1 MKILLPMDMAN
12 PIDKV
17 IEQMAAIL
25 PLAQHSVH
33 CLFVNEAW
41 PSYENV
47 IGTQAQFADDWRN
60 IVEDKAQSKLSEA
73 ESLLKGKCAS
83 VSKEIVSGPPAMM
96 IETVAR
102 DENCDVI
109 VMMPGKHPKYEEIFQ
124 GSVTANVAKHGPG
137 TILIIRKKDVF
148 PTDLKTVIVGVD
160 GSSNALE
167 AMSRAVE
174 MFHLAERKVKVL
186 LFNAADVADPIKY
199 ISPVEFISRVEQNL
213 ILEGET
219 FLADAKRVL
228 ADAGVTDT
236 EMVQKIGKPAQ
247 ELVELAKERNADLIV
262 VGAEGRTAVQHFL
275 LGSVSHRIAMQS
287 PCAVAIMKKHN
298 KPKA

>member
-12 PIDKV
+12 PVDKI
-17 IEQMAAIL
+17 IEQMSAIL
-25 PLAQHSVH
+25 PTAQHSVH

-47 IGTQAQFADDWRN
+47 LGAQGQFADDWRK
-60 IVEDKAQSKLSEA
+60 IVEDKAQGKLNEA

-137 TILIIRKKDVF
+137 TILIIRNKTTF
-148 PTDLKTVIVGVD
+148 PADLKTVIIGVD

-167 AMSRAVE
+167 AMMRAVE
-174 MFHLAERKVKVL
+174 IFQLAERKVKVI
-186 LFNAADVADPIKY
+186 LFNSADVADPIKY

-213 ILEGET
+213 VLEGET
-219 FLADAKRVL
+219 YLADAKRVL
-228 ADAGVTDT
+228 ADAGITNT
-236 EMVQKIGKPAQ
+236 EMVQKTGKPAH

-287 PCAVAIMKKHN
+287 PCAVAIMKKQN
-298 KPKA
+298 KPKS